1 MERTTWQTHSCLCR
15 HLEASSLCLYLV
27 SPHSQGPRG
36 GHCLLSRR
44 THLCYHWLLVYVC
57 VCASVCMW
65 TCDSLMLYFFFFLVC
80 CFFVFFF
87 LRRVSSF
94 VLSSWADKVKELIS
108 IHAPVPTQT
117 GSNWEDTAAAGWSGS
132 LSVTHFIR
140 RRFSVPPWWQSRGVR
155 FNSVLCRSTHAMHRL
170 VSGRVHS
177 SYLYKYLYTHF
188 TRMCFN
194 TYQII
199 STGY

>member
-1 MERTTWQTHSCLCR
+1 MECTTWQTHSCLCR

-44 THLCYHWLLVYVC
+44 THLRYHWLLVYVC
-57 VCASVCMW
+57 VCASVCWW
-65 TCDSLMLYFFFFLVC
+65 TCDSLILYYVLFFIFFQH
-80 CFFVFFF
+80 
-87 LRRVSSF
+87 RVSLF

-108 IHAPVPTQT
+108 IHTPVPTQT
-117 GSNWEDTAAAGWSGS
+117 GANWEDTAAAGWSGS

-140 RRFSVPPWWQSRGVR
+140 RCFSVPPSRQLTVPWCAAYWFLTVFYAGVNMLCIGWCWAE
-155 FNSVLCRSTHAMHRL
+155 FIVAVCINNFAHFAGVLNM
-170 VSGRVHS
+170 
-177 SYLYKYLYTHF
+177 
-188 TRMCFN
+188 
-194 TYQII
+194 YQII